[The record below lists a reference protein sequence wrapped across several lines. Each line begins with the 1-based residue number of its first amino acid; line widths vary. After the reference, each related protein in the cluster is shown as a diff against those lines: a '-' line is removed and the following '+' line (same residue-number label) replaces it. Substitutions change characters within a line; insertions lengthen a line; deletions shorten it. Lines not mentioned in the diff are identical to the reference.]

1 MTRDL
6 AALLVVFAKGW
17 TSVLQLEVERA
28 GEHTRAVKGYRSPVV
43 GLRITF
49 WCHFVFLMGMER
61 KCSDTLDTLF
71 SKLFYVFIFFWKGFG
86 KCVSSV
92 SSVSEDIL
100 TILSWVVHNVAFLGW
115 SFRLTSAAFSL

>member
-17 TSVLQLEVERA
+17 TSILQLEVERA

-49 WCHFVFLMGMER
+49 WCHFVFLER
-61 KCSDTLDTLF
+61 VWKVRVKRVKRVRRYSYYLEPGVF
-71 SKLFYVFIFFWKGFG
+71 SCFYRVRVKR
-86 KCVSSV
+86 VRRYSYYL
-92 SSVSEDIL
+92 EL
-100 TILSWVVHNVAFLGW
+100 
-115 SFRLTSAAFSL
+115 